1 MCTVF
6 MQVCMV
12 YTQARIKVGG
22 VLWELQHRAHILKD
36 LQFMRKIM
44 CMLLVKSNIN
54 ATAEIST

>member
-1 MCTVF
+1 
-6 MQVCMV
+6 MV